1 MTLCVRSPKYANVFE
16 VNPLPQ
22 IVTSMVK
29 CEVPKALVA
38 WQAYLPASSD
48 AAFPIRNF
56 EVTRSNSRISVVL
69 DFPGKVKYSWP
80 SFDHLMLQRKKK
92 RCRPHYFR
100 KAFLLS
106 AMSFL
111 KFWTKRKNDSLAFF
125 SFQNPRK
132 SLESFLFWKKWLGK
146 KKKVSSNLQMIIKFC
161 YCSLFS
167 FDVVGGLN
175 SLLYRALCKL
185 IKLIY
190 YIWLSTA
197 CFNSSFWCGWVS
209 RRFEKVW
216 QDEKEFETKIL
227 FALLVRRRRTH

>member
-80 SFDHLMLQRKKK
+80 SFDHLMLQRGKK
-92 RCRPHYFR
+92 RRRPHYFR

-106 AMSFL
+106 AMSFKIL
-111 KFWTKRKNDSLAFF
+111 NKEKKRTLWPF
-125 SFQNPRK
+125 
-132 SLESFLFWKKWLGK
+132 FLFKT
-146 KKKVSSNLQMIIKFC
+146 Q
-161 YCSLFS
+161 
-167 FDVVGGLN
+167 
-175 SLLYRALCKL
+175 
-185 IKLIY
+185 
-190 YIWLSTA
+190 
-197 CFNSSFWCGWVS
+197 
-209 RRFEKVW
+209 EKVW
-216 QDEKEFETKIL
+216 KVSFFEKKVVGKEEESQF
-227 FALLVRRRRTH
+227 

>member
-106 AMSFL
+106 AMSFKIL
-111 KFWTKRKNDSLAFF
+111 NKEKKRTLWPF
-125 SFQNPRK
+125 
-132 SLESFLFWKKWLGK
+132 FLFKT
-146 KKKVSSNLQMIIKFC
+146 Q
-161 YCSLFS
+161 
-167 FDVVGGLN
+167 
-175 SLLYRALCKL
+175 
-185 IKLIY
+185 
-190 YIWLSTA
+190 
-197 CFNSSFWCGWVS
+197 
-209 RRFEKVW
+209 EKVW
-216 QDEKEFETKIL
+216 KVSFFEKKVVGKEEESQF
-227 FALLVRRRRTH
+227 

>member
-80 SFDHLMLQRKKK
+80 SFDHLMLQRGKK
-92 RCRPHYFR
+92 RRRPHYFR

-106 AMSFL
+106 AMSFKIL
-111 KFWTKRKNDSLAFF
+111 NKEKKGLFGLFFF
-125 SFQNPRK
+125 SKP
-132 SLESFLFWKKWLGK
+132 K
-146 KKKVSSNLQMIIKFC
+146 KKSGKFPF
-161 YCSLFS
+161 LKK
-167 FDVVGGLN
+167 VVG
-175 SLLYRALCKL
+175 
-185 IKLIY
+185 
-190 YIWLSTA
+190 
-197 CFNSSFWCGWVS
+197 
-209 RRFEKVW
+209 
-216 QDEKEFETKIL
+216 KEEESQF
-227 FALLVRRRRTH
+227 

>member
-1 MTLCVRSPKYANVFE
+1 MTFLVGIPKYANVFE

-80 SFDHLMLQRKKK
+80 SFDHLMLQKRKK
-92 RCRPHYFR
+92 RRRPHYFR
-100 KAFLLS
+100 EAFLLS
-106 AMSFL
+106 AMSFKIL
-111 KFWTKRKNDSLAFF
+111 NKEKKRTGLF

-132 SLESFLFWKKWLGK
+132 SLESFLFWKK
-146 KKKVSSNLQMIIKFC
+146 S
-161 YCSLFS
+161 
-167 FDVVGGLN
+167 
-175 SLLYRALCKL
+175 
-185 IKLIY
+185 
-190 YIWLSTA
+190 
-197 CFNSSFWCGWVS
+197 GW
-209 RRFEKVW
+209 E
-216 QDEKEFETKIL
+216 
-227 FALLVRRRRTH
+227 RRRKSVLICRW

>member
-111 KFWTKRKNDSLAFF
+111 KFWTKRKKDSLAFF

-132 SLESFLFWKKWLGK
+132 SLESFLFWKK
-146 KKKVSSNLQMIIKFC
+146 S
-161 YCSLFS
+161 
-167 FDVVGGLN
+167 
-175 SLLYRALCKL
+175 
-185 IKLIY
+185 
-190 YIWLSTA
+190 
-197 CFNSSFWCGWVS
+197 GW
-209 RRFEKVW
+209 E
-216 QDEKEFETKIL
+216 
-227 FALLVRRRRTH
+227 RRRKSVLICRW

>member
-1 MTLCVRSPKYANVFE
+1 MTFLVGIPKYANVFE

-80 SFDHLMLQRKKK
+80 SFDHLMLQKRKK
-92 RCRPHYFR
+92 RRRPHYFR

-106 AMSFL
+106 AMSFKIL
-111 KFWTKRKNDSLAFF
+111 NKEKKKDFLAFF
-125 SFQNPRK
+125 LFKTQEKVWKVSF
-132 SLESFLFWKKWLGK
+132 FWKK
-146 KKKVSSNLQMIIKFC
+146 
-161 YCSLFS
+161 
-167 FDVVGGLN
+167 VVG
-175 SLLYRALCKL
+175 
-185 IKLIY
+185 
-190 YIWLSTA
+190 
-197 CFNSSFWCGWVS
+197 
-209 RRFEKVW
+209 
-216 QDEKEFETKIL
+216 KEEESQF
-227 FALLVRRRRTH
+227 